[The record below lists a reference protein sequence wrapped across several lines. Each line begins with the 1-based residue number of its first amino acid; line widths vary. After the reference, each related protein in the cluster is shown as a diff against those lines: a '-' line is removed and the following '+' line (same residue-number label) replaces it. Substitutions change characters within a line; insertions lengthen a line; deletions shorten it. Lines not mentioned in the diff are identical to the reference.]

1 MALPK
6 LHTHTHTQEK
16 KYGKWNKID
25 SRLERPA
32 GRCGDFFPPHNPAA
46 PAGFRDGH
54 RQWDLLQLACS
65 LRQIPSTCRQ
75 YELYTGAGPSSS
87 SSWSWSSFI
96 VVKTDVS
103 LKVCQEPKQ
112 RAVCGARNQHHPA
125 GNDSRSMEYGMRCTA
140 EIMRQTRK
148 SKGTTYSD
156 LFPGKWEDTNSNIF

>member
-1 MALPK
+1 MENGIKSIVDWRGL
-6 LHTHTHTQEK
+6 LEGVEISFHLTTQ
-16 KYGKWNKID
+16 
-25 SRLERPA
+25 L
-32 GRCGDFFPPHNPAA
+32 
-46 PAGFRDGH
+46 
-54 RQWDLLQLACS
+54 LLQDSGMAIASGTFSSWHVLFVRS
-65 LRQIPSTCRQ
+65 HPRCRQ